1 MQAVVLPSTCLQISV
16 EISRV
21 TLTRIFQS
29 EEEEAGVIVFKIA
42 PPPPPSQ
49 VITSIG
55 ASKLG
60 AGSLLDPDGPVCVC
74 ISTVVPATKL
84 PGALCVPQ

>member
-16 EISRV
+16 DEISQV

-29 EEEEAGVIVFKIA
+29 EEEEGGVIVFKIA

-60 AGSLLDPDGPVCVC
+60 AGSLLDPHDPVCV
-74 ISTVVPATKL
+74 STIVPATKL
-84 PGALCVPQ
+84 PGALCVPH